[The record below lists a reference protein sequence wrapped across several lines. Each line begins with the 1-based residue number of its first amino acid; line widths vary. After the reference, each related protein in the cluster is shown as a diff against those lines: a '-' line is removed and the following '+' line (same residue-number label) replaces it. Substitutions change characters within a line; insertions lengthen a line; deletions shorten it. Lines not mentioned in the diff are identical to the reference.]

1 VLHYADRQQSVIE
14 IFSTQHLLDVW
25 GPICTSEVPLRERC
39 VSSRGTELAWASSRV
54 PEEKSE
60 MLNSVRLYKT
70 RFENPRPD
78 AEILTIDYISTR
90 TEAAPFLLGL
100 TTE

>member
-1 VLHYADRQQSVIE
+1 
-14 IFSTQHLLDVW
+14 LLDIW

-39 VSSRGTELAWASSRV
+39 LSSPGTELPLASNRV
-54 PEEKSE
+54 PQEKSE
-60 MLNSVRLYKT
+60 MLNSVRLYKS
-70 RFENPRPD
+70 RFENPRPG

-100 TTE
+100 TIE